1 MIFLVSN
8 NVFLILSQYI
18 LNSIILFIGCGWTI
32 GFMSIEK
39 IDDMA
44 LPMVILFGILNM
56 MV

>member
-39 IDDMA
+39 IDDMENYIY
-44 LPMVILFGILNM
+44 LS
-56 MV
+56 